1 MRSPARLNVRDDLAL
16 EPGQIGLYGQQY
28 EKEDADLDE
37 RDEDFRVLAKEV
49 DHDLASAS
57 CSDSIMV
64 QKRVRVPVVK
74 RVSCAERISP
84 AGTSYG
90 AWPFLATCTRVG
102 SALPASSGGVSTVYP
117 RTALRISS
125 NTA

>member
-16 EPGQIGLYGQQY
+16 EPGQIGVYGQHY

-37 RDEDFRVLAKEV
+37 RDEDFRVLSEEV
-49 DHDLASAS
+49 VHDLASAS
-57 CSDSIMV
+57 CNDSIMV

-90 AWPFLATCTRVG
+90 ALAVLATCTRVG
-102 SALPASSGGVSTVYP
+102 SARPVSQGMEGAVD
-117 RTALRISS
+117 
-125 NTA
+125 